1 MLTLERNLR
10 WYIAIRVV
18 AVTSVLLP
26 FFLLQLARPG
36 SFPAVATRYVLL
48 LAVCTFAATLVYIA
62 LTRLLRRQPAVQAY
76 IQFSGDLLLITVMV
90 YYLGGVASPFS
101 LLYLIVIAVASTLLR
116 RRAGVTVA
124 SLAFLLYAGLTLSLS
139 FGWLPAPPELAVAP
153 SEVVVPYPA
162 PPLSSSAATA
172 PALQPAPG
180 ASPAAQA
187 APAAPATSP
196 VTGTATAAPA
206 PLAPAAQT
214 PRKLPVSPPR
224 GGPSAPGAA
233 GSAAGP
239 LESPIEELT
248 GWRVTYNLAIHF
260 FGFYAMALL
269 TSLLAHNATRAERE
283 LEVKS
288 EHLADL
294 QVVHRDVIQSIS
306 SGLITTDLVGLITS
320 VNQAGLAILR
330 LSQEKLMGG
339 PIHQSGLMSGDQWQ
353 TMTSAG
359 QLQGKLRIEVQ
370 VPHGDGAASI
380 GFSISRLNDA
390 FGAHRGYILIFQDLT
405 GWRRMQDELRMK
417 DRMAAVGELAAGL
430 AHEIGNPLAAISGS
444 VQMLSSARTSGESQ
458 RRLIDILL
466 KESHRL
472 DRTIKGF
479 LRFARPRERTSVP
492 FDIARLLSENMELF
506 ANSEEVSPHHHLDL
520 DLQPVSAR
528 VIADPDQV
536 SQIFWNLA
544 RNAMRAMPEG
554 GTFRLVGRLDGEIY
568 RLQVIDTGEGM
579 SEAQRANLFHPF
591 QSFFDG
597 GTGIGMAIVYRI
609 VEDHGGRL
617 RVESTPGG
625 GTTIT
630 VELPAAGPGRPLAS
644 PPQIAGIAA
653 EISV

>member
-1 MLTLERNLR
+1 MLARNLR

-36 SFPAVATRYVLL
+36 AFPPLATRYVLL
-48 LAVCTFAATLVYIA
+48 LAGCTFAATLVYIA
-62 LTRLLRRQPAVQAY
+62 LMRLLRRHLAAQAY

-90 YYLGGVASPFS
+90 YYLGGIASPFS
-101 LLYLIVIAVASTLLR
+101 LLYLVVIAVASTLLR

-124 SLAFLLYAGLTLSLS
+124 SLAFLLYAGLTLSLL
-139 FGWLPAPPELAVAP
+139 FGWLPAPPDLALTP
-153 SEVVVPYPA
+153 PEVVVPYPA
-162 PPLSSSAATA
+162 PPDAAPIDA
-172 PALQPAPG
+172 QG
-180 ASPAAQA
+180 SPAAARGGRARPGAPLGQPLDGE
-187 APAAPATSP
+187 APA
-196 VTGTATAAPA
+196 
-206 PLAPAAQT
+206 
-214 PRKLPVSPPR
+214 
-224 GGPSAPGAA
+224 
-233 GSAAGP
+233 
-239 LESPIEELT
+239 ELS

-269 TSLLAHNATRAERE
+269 TSMLAHTVTRAERE

-306 SGLITTDLVGLITS
+306 SGLITTDLAGQITS
-320 VNQAGLAILR
+320 VNLAGLAILR
-330 LSQEKLMGG
+330 LPQETLLGA
-339 PIHQSGLMSGDQWQ
+339 PIHRSGLMSAEQWQ
-353 TMTSAG
+353 EMTGAH
-359 QLQGKLRIEVQ
+359 QPRGKLRVEVQ
-370 VPHGDGAASI
+370 VPHGDDSVSI
-380 GFSISRLNDA
+380 GFSISPLNDA
-390 FGAHRGYILIFQDLT
+390 FGAHRGHILIFQDLT
-405 GWRRMQDELRMK
+405 GWRRLQDELRMK

-444 VQMLSSARTSGESQ
+444 VQMLSNGETSRESQ

-492 FDIARLLSENMELF
+492 FDIGRLLSENMELF
-506 ANSEEVSPHHHLDL
+506 ANSEEVSPRHRLQL
-520 DLQPVSAR
+520 DLQPESAR

-544 RNAMRAMPEG
+544 RNAVRAMPEG
-554 GTFRLVGRLDGEIY
+554 GTFRLTGRLDGEVY
-568 RLQVIDTGEGM
+568 RLQVSDTGRGM
-579 SEAQRANLFHPF
+579 SEEQRANLFHPF

-630 VELPAAGPGRPLAS
+630 VELPAAGPGRPLA
-644 PPQIAGIAA
+644 PPRELAGIAA

>member
-1 MLTLERNLR
+1 MLVLERNLR

-36 SFPAVATRYVLL
+36 SFPPAATRYVLL
-48 LAVCTFAATLVYIA
+48 LAACTFAATLVYIA

-124 SLAFLLYAGLTLSLS
+124 SLAFLLYAGLTLSLT
-139 FGWLPAPPELAVAP
+139 FGWLPVPPDLAVAP
-153 SEVVVPYPA
+153 AEVVVPYPA
-162 PPLSSSAATA
+162 PVAVPPSAPAPAAAAQPASPAPLTPVLPTPPGAPAARKAAPPSGGPTAAAAATA
-172 PALQPAPG
+172 
-180 ASPAAQA
+180 
-187 APAAPATSP
+187 
-196 VTGTATAAPA
+196 
-206 PLAPAAQT
+206 
-214 PRKLPVSPPR
+214 
-224 GGPSAPGAA
+224 
-233 GSAAGP
+233 GSATEP
-239 LESPIEELT
+239 LESPLEGLT

-269 TSLLAHNATRAERE
+269 TSMLAHNVTRAERE

-306 SGLITTDLVGLITS
+306 SGLITTDLTGLITS

-330 LSQEKLMGG
+330 LPEDELVGA
-339 PIHQSGLMSGDQWQ
+339 PIHQSGLMSGAQWQ
-353 TMTSAG
+353 AMTSAG
-359 QLQGKLRIEVQ
+359 QLQVKLRVEVQ
-370 VPHGDGAASI
+370 VPHGDGAVSI
-380 GFSISRLNDA
+380 GFSVSRLNDA

-506 ANSEEVSPHHHLDL
+506 ANSEEVSPHHRLDL
-520 DLQPVSAR
+520 DLLPVSAR

-544 RNAMRAMPEG
+544 RNAVRAMPEG

-568 RLQVIDTGEGM
+568 RLQVIDTGQGM

-630 VELPAAGPGRPLAS
+630 VELPAAGPGRPLTP
-644 PPQIAGIAA
+644 PPQLAGIAA
-653 EISV
+653 EIGV